1 MKYVTRHVTL
11 QYHVIEGSSNFMS
24 GSFLWYITTL
34 PSLVVLG
41 TVVVEKFLVC
51 QVIKQVHVIKR

>member
-34 PSLVVLG
+34 PSLVALG

-51 QVIKQVHVIKR
+51 QVIKQVT